1 MGCFIF
7 SRFRDYYHFCSFWEG
22 WEGTHFHYKK
32 LSIRIVKLKHRYI
45 LESAGDG
52 GLMPRGLSG
61 SLGLGL
67 GSLFGMMPLVCG
79 CVTAHWGKMV
89 VSNLACWVG
98 ITAPPTAGWLSKGIP
113 LSERNSSRS
122 QYCWN
127 QIKNTTLIKT
137 KKNHSFLL
145 AIKILKNLVKI
156 MELIVKWFYN

>member
-1 MGCFIF
+1 
-7 SRFRDYYHFCSFWEG
+7 
-22 WEGTHFHYKK
+22 
-32 LSIRIVKLKHRYI
+32 
-45 LESAGDG
+45 
-52 GLMPRGLSG
+52 MPRGLSG

-127 QIKNTTLIKT
+127 QIKNNTLIKT
-137 KKNHSFLL
+137 KQKSFFFTCDKDFKKPGKNYGADSKMILQL
-145 AIKILKNLVKI
+145 KYVSAISIFNN
-156 MELIVKWFYN
+156 FT